1 MSEASGVLILGEI
14 VDGNLL
20 PITGE
25 LLGCGRKLAD
35 DLGES
40 LWAAFIGA
48 GISETVKE
56 SISQGADR
64 AYVVDRPD
72 LQNYQT
78 ETYVQVLE
86 KMCKDLSPRILI
98 MGQTAIGRD
107 LAPRLA
113 FRLVT
118 GLSTDC
124 IDLAIDPANKQ
135 LQQTRP
141 VYGGN
146 FQAVFTIA
154 SPYPHMATIRSK
166 AFAPGK
172 PDAGRQGSIIPYPVE
187 VDTSKIKT
195 KYVRMVKEEA
205 AGVKLEEANTV
216 VAGGRG
222 VDGPE
227 GFRSLEELAKILEGA
242 VGATRP
248 PCDEKWVP
256 STCQVGL
263 TGKIVAPDLYIAIGI
278 SGASQHMSG
287 CSGAKSIIA
296 INRDPEALIFKEAC
310 FGVVGDYKQVLPA
323 FTEKVKELLDK

>member
-1 MSEASGVLILGEI
+1 MSEANGVLILGEI
-14 VDGNLL
+14 IDGNLA

-35 DLGES
+35 DLGEP
-40 LWAAFIGA
+40 LLAAFLGA
-48 GISETVKE
+48 GIFETVND
-56 SISQGADR
+56 SLPRGADR
-64 AYVVDRPD
+64 AYVVDTPY
-72 LQNYQT
+72 L
-78 ETYVQVLE
+78 ETYLTDIYVQVLE
-86 KMCKDLSPRILI
+86 KMCKDLSPRILL

-124 IDLAIDPANKQ
+124 IDLAIDAAKQ
-135 LQQTRP
+135 LQPTCP

-146 FQAVFTIA
+146 FQAIFTLA
-154 SPYPHMATIRSK
+154 SKYPHMATIRSK
-166 AFAPGK
+166 AFSPLK
-172 PDAGRQGSIIPYPVE
+172 PDADRQGSVIPYTVE
-187 VDTSKIKT
+187 IDTTKIKT
-195 KYVRMVKEEA
+195 KYVRTVKEEA
-205 AGVKLEEANTV
+205 VGVKLEDANVV

-227 GFRSLEELAKILEGA
+227 GFKSLEELAKILEGA

-248 PCDEKWVP
+248 PCDEKFVP

-287 CSGAKSIIA
+287 CSGARNIIA

-323 FTEKVKELLDK
+323 FTQKVKQLLDK